1 MWEIVAKILCTSFV
15 VGISLGIFAFILAW
29 IYDYEPGDGGPIEVL
44 FAIGLFLVVIPI
56 FIFTVHGIA
65 KIIVS
70 IWT

>member
-15 VGISLGIFAFILAW
+15 VGISLGVFTLILAY
-29 IYDYEPGDGGPIEVL
+29 IDDYEPGDGGPIEVL
-44 FAIGLFLVVIPI
+44 FAIDLFLVAIPI
-56 FIFTVHGIA
+56 FIFTVYGIV